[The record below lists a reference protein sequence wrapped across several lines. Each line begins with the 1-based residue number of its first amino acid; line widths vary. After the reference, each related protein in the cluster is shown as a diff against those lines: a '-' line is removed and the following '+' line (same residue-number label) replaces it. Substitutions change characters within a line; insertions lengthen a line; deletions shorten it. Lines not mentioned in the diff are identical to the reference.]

1 MSSNFKARL
10 KDKHTLIGPLVT
22 LGAADVAEIMSLA
35 GFDYLWIDLEHTPMG
50 FDQAQRMIQAVG
62 GRCPCLVR
70 VPENKPVWIKKALDT
85 GCAGI
90 IVPQVK
96 TAEQAQAVVRWSLY
110 PPEGERS
117 VGIAR
122 AHGYGASFGEY
133 VSRVNEELV
142 IVIQVEHTE
151 GVANI
156 QSIARTPGLG
166 AILIG
171 PYDLSGSLGV
181 MGEVEHVQVKEAI
194 RTIREECEAAGVPAG
209 IFSAEG
215 QLARAYID
223 AGFSLIALGIDT
235 LFLLKA
241 AREALEQARGEGRI
255 AN

>member
-1 MSSNFKARL
+1 MSSGFKARL
-10 KDKHTLIGPLVT
+10 KDKHTLIGSLVT
-22 LGAADVAEIMSLA
+22 LGSADVAEIMSLV
-35 GFDYLWIDLEHTPMG
+35 GFDYLWIDLEHTPMS

-70 VPENKPVWIKKALDT
+70 VPENNAVWIKKALDT

-90 IVPQVK
+90 VVPQVK
-96 TAEQAQAVVRWSLY
+96 TAEQAQAAVRWSLY

-122 AHGYGASFGEY
+122 AHGYGKSFGQY
-133 VSRVNEELV
+133 VSRANEELA

-151 GVANI
+151 GVRNI
-156 QSIARTPGLG
+156 ESIARTPGIG

-181 MGEVEHVQVKEAI
+181 LGEVEHAWVKRAI
-194 RTIREECEAAGVPAG
+194 REIKEHCEAAGVPVG
-209 IFSAEG
+209 IFASEG
-215 QLARAYID
+215 QLARVYID

-235 LFLLKA
+235 LFLLRA
-241 AREALEQARGEGRI
+241 AREALKQASCEL
-255 AN
+255 